1 MLTMQC
7 PDCNGTG
14 QKINMRP
21 VRLGVPL
28 PPFKPCPRCD
38 GAGEVPYPKP
48 ARVRP
53 KRRSLRRVR

>member
-1 MLTMQC
+1 MLAMQC

-14 QKINMRP
+14 QKIEMRP

-28 PPFKPCPRCD
+28 SPYQLSPRCD
-38 GAGEVPYPKP
+38 GTGDVPYPKP
-48 ARVRP
+48 VKVW